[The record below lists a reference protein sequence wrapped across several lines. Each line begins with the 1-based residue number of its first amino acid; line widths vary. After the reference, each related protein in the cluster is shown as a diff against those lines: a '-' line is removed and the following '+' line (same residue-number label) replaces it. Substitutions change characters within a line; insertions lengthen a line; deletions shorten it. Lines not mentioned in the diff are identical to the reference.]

1 MSGLSEQ
8 AKLAYIQ
15 ERIKETRSRLLVG
28 LIIIVFGVAFLGI
41 AVVFPFEPIPTWIE
55 GGAGVFL
62 CVFGLVLSL
71 FYYSER
77 NLLLMQLKGMATK
90 TPTCPNCG
98 KPIPQG
104 KYKLCPFCGY
114 ALETIRPPTTL
125 TNDA

>member
-1 MSGLSEQ
+1 MSELSEQ

-15 ERIKETRSRLLVG
+15 ERIKEARSR
-28 LIIIVFGVAFLGI
+28 IILGSIVIVFGIVFLGI
-41 AVVFPFEPIPTWIE
+41 AVVFPFAPVPTWIE
-55 GGAGVFL
+55 GGVGVFL

-90 TPTCPNCG
+90 TPTCSNCG

-104 KYKLCPFCGY
+104 KYKLCPFCGFS
-114 ALETIRPPTTL
+114 LETIRPPTTL
-125 TNDA
+125 TNDT

>member
-15 ERIKETRSRLLVG
+15 ERIKEARSRLFVG
-28 LIIIVFGVAFLGI
+28 FIIIVFGVAFLGI
-41 AVVFPFEPIPTWIE
+41 AVVFPFATVPTWIE
-55 GGAGVFL
+55 GGVGVFL

-90 TPTCPNCG
+90 TPTCSNCG

-104 KYKLCPFCGY
+104 KYKLCPFCGSS
-114 ALETIRPPTTL
+114 LEPIRPPSTL

>member
-1 MSGLSEQ
+1 MSELSEQ

-15 ERIKETRSRLLVG
+15 ERIKEAKSRLMVG
-28 LIIIVFGVAFLGI
+28 FIIIIFGVAFLGI
-41 AVVFPFEPIPTWIE
+41 AVVFPFAPVPTWIE
-55 GGAGVFL
+55 GGVGVFL

-90 TPTCPNCG
+90 TPTCSNCG

-104 KYKLCPFCGY
+104 KYKLCPFCGSS
-114 ALETIRPPTTL
+114 LETIRPTSTL
-125 TNDA
+125 TDDT